1 MCDTIMIS
9 DALHFEQVAKLMDI
23 SVEQIRDLNPQ
34 YRSDIVPAGFGKSY
48 ALQVP
53 YNLVGEF
60 IDKQDTS
67 FAYNRTTYIND
78 SDRTADPKNRFKKY
92 AHAHAVPSNKA
103 KLVYTVK
110 SGVVIGKIAEK
121 FNVRLSDL

>member
-48 ALQVP
+48 ALRFLIIMLESLLINKIRSLLITGRLILMIVTVRPIRRIVSRNTLMPMQSLAIKP
-53 YNLVGEF
+53 NWF
-60 IDKQDTS
+60 I
-67 FAYNRTTYIND
+67 R
-78 SDRTADPKNRFKKY
+78 
-92 AHAHAVPSNKA
+92 
-103 KLVYTVK
+103 
-110 SGVVIGKIAEK
+110 
-121 FNVRLSDL
+121 